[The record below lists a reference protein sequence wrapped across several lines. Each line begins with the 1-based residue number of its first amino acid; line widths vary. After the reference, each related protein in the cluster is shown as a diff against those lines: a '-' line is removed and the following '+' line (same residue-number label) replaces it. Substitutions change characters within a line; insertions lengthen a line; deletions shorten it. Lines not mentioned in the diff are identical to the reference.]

1 MCNIIWI
8 SLQCRLQEMF
18 VLPMTHPF
26 WIKYNFQLSRVE
38 FSAVHW
44 QCPHCQHSLG
54 WPLRPY
60 GSFGLD
66 LDQTEVLSGLFV
78 PLHFRSRE
86 QKVHRE
92 NFRSRGT
99 FVLWNIRSRGTKSP
113 RTFVPWN
120 FRSSGANVPRTFA
133 PWNFRTRGMFRNNFL
148 AL

>member
-86 QKVHRE
+86 QKVHRK
-92 NFRSRGT
+92 NFCSHGT
-99 FVLWNIRSRGTKSP
+99 VVLWNIRSRGTKSK
-113 RTFVPWN
+113 N
-120 FRSSGANVPRTFA
+120 FRSMKLSH
-133 PWNFRTRGMFRNNFL
+133 PWNVQKQLSWPLTFTPVTVLCNFHSRT
-148 AL
+148 